1 MANPNVQALLNEF
14 RRAHEAHVDQV
25 RSKRTGPDGQVAG
38 IPVALRPGERK
49 SEATLPAKG
58 ATP

>member
-38 IPVALRPGERK
+38 IPVAVRPGERTP
-49 SEATLPAKG
+49 EPTPAPKG